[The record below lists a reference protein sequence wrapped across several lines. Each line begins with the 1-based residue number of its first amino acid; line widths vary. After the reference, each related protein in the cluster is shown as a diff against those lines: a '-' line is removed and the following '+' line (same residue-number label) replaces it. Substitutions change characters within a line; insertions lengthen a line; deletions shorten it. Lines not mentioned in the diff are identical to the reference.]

1 MRTNRLCCCCNWC
14 RRCRSFLIP
23 NYFAIRTIAVD
34 GVCCI
39 VVVHLVFAMNVG
51 MAAVVTVD
59 VDWTMAMVVV
69 VDADDTV
76 IVRDYSDYLHN
87 SARDPNYRNQTRH

>member
-1 MRTNRLCCCCNWC
+1 M
-14 RRCRSFLIP
+14 
-23 NYFAIRTIAVD
+23 
-34 GVCCI
+34 
-39 VVVHLVFAMNVG
+39 FAMNVG

-59 VDWTMAMVVV
+59 VDWTMAMTVVV
-69 VDADDTV
+69 DDTV